1 MKQFTRFLTSG
12 ETICGWCQDEHFEV
26 QAAVGDILLEGN
38 FPASNYYLIDGVPT
52 AKPIQPSSNY
62 DWDTTTHTWIPN
74 IIRAKQQKKLA
85 IEAKREELIYSNIL
99 YDGHIFQADEYSVK
113 NIQKK
118 LNEIVAA
125 EALSVPVS
133 PMLWRDFENNN
144 YYWGD
149 LTIYKIWLNGFI
161 IAIANRTTSLIIA
174 SFVHKD
180 TVSGLSTL
188 AEVEMY
194 DITTGWE

>member
-1 MKQFTRFLTSG
+1 MKQFTRFLPSG
-12 ETICGWCQDEHFEV
+12 ETICGWCPDEQFEL

-38 FPASNYYLIDGVPT
+38 FPSSAYYLTNGAPVE
-52 AKPIQPSSNY
+52 KPIQPSSNY
-62 DWDTTTHTWIPN
+62 DWDTITHTWLPN

-144 YYWGD
+144 YYWND
-149 LTIYKIWLNGFI
+149 LAVYKVWLNGFI
-161 IAIANRTTSLIIA
+161 VAIANRTTSLIVS
-174 SFVHKD
+174 SFIHKD
-180 TVSGLSTL
+180 AVSALTTVEDVESYNITL
-188 AEVEMY
+188 N
-194 DITTGWE
+194 